1 MDKFHSPVLL
11 RESVEYL
18 ITDRDGAYFDGT
30 FGFGGHSKRFLE
42 RLDSN
47 AILIGTDLDQIVFKQ
62 SLEEF
67 STDSRVRLYNFNF
80 TKIGIAA
87 RLEQVESFCGI
98 FADLGVSSYQLDAS
112 EEGFSY
118 RVTAPLDLRMNK
130 SEGKPASH
138 LINNAEPEELA
149 KIFREYG
156 EEIQSGFLAK
166 LIVKQRQIKPFK
178 TTTDLAKLLETVTPQ
193 RFLFKR
199 LSRVFQALRIEVNGE
214 LDSLREF
221 LKESMTLLKPGGR
234 IVILTYHSLEDRIV
248 KEFFK
253 EEEKGCICPP
263 NFPVCVC
270 NKKPSLKILTKKPVS
285 PSAAELEANNRA
297 RSGKLR
303 AAEKI

>member
-1 MDKFHSPVLL
+1 MDQFHSPVLL
-11 RESVEYL
+11 KESLDFL
-18 ITDRDGAYFDGT
+18 ITEKNGAYFDGT
-30 FGFGGHSKRFLE
+30 FGFGGHSRRFLAE
-42 RLDSN
+42 LGEN
-47 AILIGTDLDQIVFKQ
+47 AVLIGTDLDQIVFKRSQ
-62 SLEEF
+62 EEF

-87 RLEQVESFCGI
+87 KLEQIDGFAGI
-98 FADLGVSSYQLDAS
+98 FADLGVSSYQLDAE

-130 SEGKPASH
+130 SEGKPASW
-138 LINNAEPEELA
+138 LLNNLEAHDLA
-149 KIFREYG
+149 KIFRDYG
-156 EEIQSGFLAK
+156 EEIQSGFIAN
-166 LIVKQRQIKPFK
+166 LIVKYRQTKPFK
-178 TTTDLAKLLETVTPQ
+178 TTTDLAGLLETVTPQ
-193 RFLFKR
+193 KFLFKR

-214 LDSLREF
+214 LDSLKEF
-221 LKESMTLLKPGGR
+221 LQESVALLKPGGR
-234 IVILTYHSLEDRIV
+234 LVILTYHSLEDRIV

-270 NKKPSLKILTKKPVS
+270 DKVSTLKILTRKPVS
-285 PSAAELEANNRA
+285 PTAAEVAMNRRA

>member
-11 RESVEYL
+11 KESVEYL
-18 ITDRDGAYFDGT
+18 ITDKDGAYFDGT
-30 FGFGGHSKRFLE
+30 FGFGGHTKRFLE
-42 RLDSN
+42 KLNPN
-47 AILIGTDLDQIVFKQ
+47 AILIGTDLDQTVFNK

-87 RLEQVESFCGI
+87 RLEQVDQFSGI
-98 FADLGVSSYQLDAS
+98 FADLGVSSYQLDES
-112 EEGFSY
+112 DEGFSY
-118 RVTAPLDLRMNK
+118 RVTAPLDLRMSK
-130 SEGKPASH
+130 SEGKPASA
-138 LINNAEPEELA
+138 IVNNAEPEELA
-149 KIFREYG
+149 RIFREYG

-214 LDSLREF
+214 LDSLKEF
-221 LKESMTLLKPGGR
+221 LKESITLLKPGGR

-263 NFPVCVC
+263 NFPVCIC

-285 PSAAELEANNRA
+285 PSVAEVEANRRA